1 MGTSSA
7 STHTNERTFLPRPN
21 ADKQKSARSEIV
33 RKVVD
38 AYPELNDNLAA
49 YGIFRDSILVQSMT
63 TVESATKI
71 AQEYPILIHSAEFV
85 AKTTHAHMSANK
97 ISPLRSMESVP
108 EDSSDSSGSEADA
121 APDAANQ
128 NVTRCTS
135 PSVHAHTHTEQININ
150 ENAFSHLCR
159 RTYGKSVAINCLE
172 HLPWQ
177 DRPR

>member
-1 MGTSSA
+1 M
-7 STHTNERTFLPRPN
+7 
-21 ADKQKSARSEIV
+21 
-33 RKVVD
+33 VD

-128 NVTRCTS
+128 NVTKFAS
-135 PSVHAHTHTEQININ
+135 PSVTHKTDEYN
-150 ENAFSHLCR
+150 ENAFLHLFR

-172 HLPWQ
+172 HLLWP